1 MLLVASLLSFYEQLI
16 IFENHN
22 KKLREYNIERPLW
35 IFVGSKVTGSG
46 LNSDIIKILHFL
58 NKLLGDE
65 SYLKEKVKKILE
77 GKSEL
82 IDKEGNDI
90 FKGKFEYVKKFDID
104 IIIDGI
110 YQKVFNGKG
119 KLKLYEIK
127 IAEGEIGL
135 KTSTGEKYFG
145 VINVGN
151 VRELK
156 NLIVDSDIEVEEDH
170 MSQSLFFDINKNNS
184 PLNILIGSKK
194 FIEGWNSWRVSV
206 MGLINMGQSEGP
218 QIIQLFG
225 RGVRLKGKNYSLK
238 REENPD
244 YKLKVSQTLFI
255 FGLNADYINAFL
267 KAIGNE
273 GTDYEEISI
282 PIKFNYPGKW
292 EGKLYT
298 IKTRNFDFLEY
309 PVKFTL
315 DEDIL
320 GKVKIDLRP
329 KITLA
334 HGLETGSTDTI
345 LDEPV
350 YIPDEYL
357 ELIDWE
363 KILLEI
369 VNFKTVNGMFNLVL
383 DREFLKQ
390 IIRSRNYE
398 IYLPETEGIKVE
410 SNEEAKPTL
419 KLTSFQGLEKLHEI
433 ILMILKSYITKFY
446 EREERKKSMDFL
458 EPEPLT
464 IDNHL
469 HMYPEEKEIIVKIPT
484 KLADEIKGL
493 QEQIREYFLGNLP
506 ESWKNWHSFVIH
518 FDNHLYT
525 PLIIWQ
531 KNQEEI
537 KSIPVKLN
545 EGETNFVKDLKDFIE
560 RNKNKLE
567 GLEIFLLRNLSKKG
581 VGFFIKSG
589 FYPDFI
595 IWIKNGNKQNIIF
608 VDPKGIR
615 NLGGFDNEKIQFCVR
630 YIKEIEEKVREKIKH
645 KDDQI
650 FLDAFIVAV
659 YPYKTT
665 KDMYYGASREKFEEH
680 NVLFQKDDRKYVEKI
695 FRKVGVIG
703 EIERESLKFKL

>member
-1 MLLVASLLSFYEQLI
+1 M
-16 IFENHN
+16 
-22 KKLREYNIERPLW
+22 
-35 IFVGSKVTGSG
+35 
-46 LNSDIIKILHFL
+46 
-58 NKLLGDE
+58 
-65 SYLKEKVKKILE
+65 
-77 GKSEL
+77 
-82 IDKEGNDI
+82 
-90 FKGKFEYVKKFDID
+90 
-104 IIIDGI
+104 
-110 YQKVFNGKG
+110 
-119 KLKLYEIK
+119 
-127 IAEGEIGL
+127 
-135 KTSTGEKYFG
+135 
-145 VINVGN
+145 
-151 VRELK
+151 
-156 NLIVDSDIEVEEDH
+156 
-170 MSQSLFFDINKNNS
+170 
-184 PLNILIGSKK
+184 
-194 FIEGWNSWRVSV
+194 
-206 MGLINMGQSEGP
+206 
-218 QIIQLFG
+218 
-225 RGVRLKGKNYSLK
+225 
-238 REENPD
+238 NP
-244 YKLKVSQTLFI
+244 
-255 FGLNADYINAFL
+255 
-267 KAIGNE
+267 
-273 GTDYEEISI
+273 
-282 PIKFNYPGKW
+282 
-292 EGKLYT
+292 
-298 IKTRNFDFLEY
+298 
-309 PVKFTL
+309 
-315 DEDIL
+315 
-320 GKVKIDLRP
+320 
-329 KITLA
+329 
-334 HGLETGSTDTI
+334 
-345 LDEPV
+345 

-357 ELIDWE
+357 KLIDWE
-363 KILLEI
+363 KIFLEI

-398 IYLPETEGIKVE
+398 IYLPETEGIKVK
-410 SNEEAKPTL
+410 SNGEKKPTL

-464 IDNHL
+464 INNHL

-659 YPYKTT
+659 YPYKTA